1 MNEQASNFKVA
12 ELTTEI
18 IKAIVSSNKLPP
30 ERVVNLTEQVGSTLA
45 NLPSGNQV
53 TTNSKEPAVPIEK
66 SITQEFLI
74 CLEDGKKYKSLKRHL
89 RKLGMTPEQ
98 YRKKWNLRPDYP
110 MVSPGYSK
118 QRSEM
123 AKEFGLG
130 QRSALQKT
138 PSKTTNKRAARG

>member
-1 MNEQASNFKVA
+1 MNEQANNFKVA

-18 IKAIVSSNKLPP
+18 IKAIVSSNQLPP

-45 NLPSGNQV
+45 NLPSGNQIAPN
-53 TTNSKEPAVPIEK
+53 TKEPAVPIDK

-98 YRKKWNLRPDYP
+98 YRKKWKLRADYP
-110 MVSPGYSK
+110 MVAPGYSK

-130 QRSALQKT
+130 QRGVLK
-138 PSKTTNKRAARG
+138 KKAARS